1 MKFFLDTAD
10 IAEIESVL
18 DTGMV
23 DGVTTNPSLIAKSG
37 RKIKEVI
44 KEISNLV
51 PGPVS
56 AEVIATEYKEMIKEG
71 HQLSDIN
78 SNIVVKL
85 PITWDGIKAC
95 KYFSE
100 NNIPTNMTLCFST
113 NQALLVAK
121 AGAMLVS
128 PFIGRLDDN
137 GQIGINLIED
147 IIKLYDNYMLDT
159 MVLGASIRT
168 TEHVLRCAMLGC
180 GAVTM
185 PVKILKQLISHPL
198 TDIGLEN
205 FLQDYKKS
213 ISQSTIP

>member
-1 MKFFLDTAD
+1 MKFFIDTAD

-37 RKIKEVI
+37 RKINEVI

-71 HQLSDIN
+71 HKLSDIN
-78 SNIVVKL
+78 RNIVVKL

-95 KYFSE
+95 KYFSD
-100 NNIPTNMTLCFST
+100 NNIPTNMTLCFSA

-137 GQIGINLIED
+137 GQIGINLIAD
-147 IIKLYDNYMLDT
+147 IIKLYDAYFIDT
-159 MVLGASIRT
+159 VVLGASIRS

-198 TDIGLEN
+198 TDIGLEK

-213 ISQSTIP
+213 T